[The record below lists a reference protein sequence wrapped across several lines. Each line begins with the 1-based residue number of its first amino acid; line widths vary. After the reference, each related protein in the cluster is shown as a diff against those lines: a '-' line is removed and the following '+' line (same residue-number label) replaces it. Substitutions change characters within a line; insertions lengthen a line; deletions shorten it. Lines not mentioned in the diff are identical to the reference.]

1 MRRAVVVSWLSVLA
15 TAVAVAVAPSA
26 VAGPVVSSLSAE
38 GNYCVVNADTKKI
51 ACVDDEADLGL
62 ARSAVLGTKA
72 LAARSSTLSSSY
84 LLGRFFDNAN
94 FNTSAG
100 YIDFFGGAP
109 CDGGLSPRDFGWSPM
124 GGWANRISSFQG
136 YSACFIRIWSSP
148 GYTGSSLSY
157 RPSEDNVGSMND
169 QTDSVEFS

>member
-1 MRRAVVVSWLSVLA
+1 MRRTVVVSGLTMVA
-15 TAVAVAVAPSA
+15 TAMAVLFAPSA
-26 VAGPVVSSLSAE
+26 AASPTVSSS
-38 GNYCVVNADTKKI
+38 GDYCVVNADTRQM
-51 ACVDDEADLGL
+51 ACVDHEAELEV
-62 ARSAVLGTKA
+62 ARSAVLGTKSLAGRPSTA
-72 LAARSSTLSSSY
+72 LTSY

-109 CDGGLSPRDFGWSPM
+109 CDGGLSPRDYGWSPM

-136 YSACFIRIWSSP
+136 YSSCFIRIWSNT
-148 GYTGSSLSY
+148 GFTGSSLSY

-169 QTDSVEFS
+169 QTESVEFS